1 MGRNRT
7 LTLLETN
14 GTDMDSF
21 HEVERTEL
29 FIDNDAITEV
39 TYSGAQG
46 KLYYFRKEA
55 DSNPISTCHGSDD
68 IGILSTFIRSI
79 ALVLN
84 GIKGTQKN

>member
-1 MGRNRT
+1 MERNRT

-14 GTDMDSF
+14 GTDMDTF

-55 DSNPISTCHGSDD
+55 DSNPIPSCHNSDD
-68 IGILSTFIRSI
+68 IGILSTLLRCV
-79 ALVLN
+79 AMVLN
-84 GIKGTQKN
+84 RTKRTQKN